1 MTSMIDPRKGDI
13 EDDAS
18 STKQRS
24 MLSLAGTLLAEI
36 SLPKLA
42 AAWTLLIVLPGLT
55 IGAAPLL
62 ASIWISSVSGKAAA
76 LLTGLW
82 PALLL
87 SILGVLGWFGGRPLL
102 RLADKLHFLLEK
114 SEKPTVTLDV
124 FLPASKIEE
133 FLAWYER
140 EVGFFPL
147 WCVPYRRVHDYEWLA
162 DDYWTNEKDG
172 MFLDLAIYGM
182 RQPAGRKKFSAPA
195 AAMSSACQVY
205 SSVTGSLFMG
215 STALCRLQSTERARW
230 NRHGGGCL
238 RSR

>member
-1 MTSMIDPRKGDI
+1 MIDPRKGDI

-36 SLPKLA
+36 SLPKLV
-42 AAWTLLIVLPGLT
+42 AAWTMLIVLPGLT

-102 RLADKLHFLLEK
+102 RLAERSFWSLNALAVQPVYILCREGFRHVAEQLLP
-114 SEKPTVTLDV
+114 SDMGDARRAVTRAVTAAVSGVAIFVL
-124 FLPASKIEE
+124 ASWLVA
-133 FLAWYER
+133 LAWPSSR
-140 EVGFFPL
+140 WVGS
-147 WCVPYRRVHDYEWLA
+147 LA
-162 DDYWTNEKDG
+162 D
-172 MFLDLAIYGM
+172 LAFPHRLAVLALIRGGICI
-182 RQPAGRKKFSAPA
+182 RSIELLGVELVLSARSGRSCSARRWSSTCPPPWSRCSGFWA
-195 AAMSSACQVY
+195 A
-205 SSVTGSLFMG
+205 
-215 STALCRLQSTERARW
+215 
-230 NRHGGGCL
+230 
-238 RSR
+238 